1 MEMIPP
7 VKLTFTLDQL
17 SKISL
22 FNENS
27 DLLMF
32 WFGNRSLDL
41 TLGYRLSEN
50 GGSIAEFYEKVR
62 QCGERGSI
70 IVVQSELG

>member
-1 MEMIPP
+1 
-7 VKLTFTLDQL
+7 
-17 SKISL
+17 
-22 FNENS
+22 
-27 DLLMF
+27 MF

-50 GGSIAEFYEKVR
+50 GGSIAEFYDKVS
-62 QCGERGSI
+62 QCGERGSL

>member
-1 MEMIPP
+1 VITPIP
-7 VKLTFTLDQL
+7 LTFTLDQL
-17 SKISL
+17 SKIPL
-22 FNENS
+22 FNESS

-50 GGSIAEFYEKVR
+50 GGSIAEFYDKVS
-62 QCGERGSI
+62 QCGDRGSL